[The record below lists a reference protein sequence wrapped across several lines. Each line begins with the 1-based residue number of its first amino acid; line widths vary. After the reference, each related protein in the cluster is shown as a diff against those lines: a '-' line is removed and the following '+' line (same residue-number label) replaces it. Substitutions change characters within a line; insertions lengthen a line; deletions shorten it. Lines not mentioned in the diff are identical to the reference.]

1 METETDKYIAEGGVK
16 LLAIKTDQDMKEEV
30 FYNPVQ
36 VFNRDL
42 SLLATYVY
50 SKMIKEE
57 QGNNF
62 KGIRFYDALSATG

>member
-1 METETDKYIAEGGVK
+1 MESKKQDYITEGNVR

-42 SLLATYVY
+42 SLLAAYVFAK
-50 SKMIKEE
+50 KMKVDQAEHFR
-57 QGNNF
+57 GM
-62 KGIRFYDALSATG
+62 KFYDALSATG